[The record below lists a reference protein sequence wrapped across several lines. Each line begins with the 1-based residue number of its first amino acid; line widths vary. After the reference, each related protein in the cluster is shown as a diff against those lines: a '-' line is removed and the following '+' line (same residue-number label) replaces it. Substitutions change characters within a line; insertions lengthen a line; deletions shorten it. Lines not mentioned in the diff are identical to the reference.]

1 MIDQIEKANLDR
13 FDSYNNN
20 DNIKANF
27 DLFDTNNNEANI
39 YNEADIHSE
48 ADMYPPNRDSNVFK
62 RDLRVS
68 RPDYQVCKV

>member
-20 DNIKANF
+20 D
-27 DLFDTNNNEANI
+27 NI